1 MAPPLSILL
10 SLLFSCSLFFPLS
23 SSSSSPGPVSL
34 PLHRLSLL
42 PHPEPFQRLAGL
54 ANASVFRASL
64 LKNPKTATHPA
75 RASLFPHSYG
85 GYSLTLAFGTPTQK
99 IPLLL
104 DTGSQLTWI
113 PCTAS
118 YQCRRCAS
126 LAYPAGPTAA
136 FLPKPSSSARL
147 IGCRNP
153 KCSWIHSPELLSRC
167 KDCPS
172 STNNSSSSGCP
183 VVCPPYVFIYGSG
196 STAGVLL
203 SETLSLPGRTVTDF
217 AVGCS
222 VYSDGQPAGG
232 IAGFGRGAP
241 SIPAQLG
248 LKRFSYCLISRR
260 FDDDAAERGSVVLD
274 GARDSS
280 ADAVSFTP
288 FLKNPSPSPSAADL
302 SAFSVYY
309 YVGLR
314 KITVGGKKVKI
325 PYSTLVPG
333 PDGNGG
339 TIVDSGTTFTY
350 MEPAVLEPVAA
361 AFTDRLAGRLNRS
374 TTVERQ
380 TGLRPCFAVPPVAA
394 AKKLELPEMV
404 LHFKGGAEMRLPV
417 ENYFAFVG
425 ESREAAA
432 VCLTVVSDGGVAGGP
447 AIILGSF
454 QQQNYYMVYDLQR
467 ERLGFRRQSCIGS

>member
-1 MAPPLSILL
+1 MASPLSILL
-10 SLLFSCSLFFPLS
+10 SLLFSYSLFFPLS
-23 SSSSSPGPVSL
+23 SSASLGPVSL
-34 PLHRLSLL
+34 PLHRLSLA

-54 ANASVFRASL
+54 ANASVLRASR
-64 LKNPKTATHPA
+64 LKNPKSAVHPT
-75 RASLFPHSYG
+75 RAPLFPHSYG
-85 GYSLTLAFGTPTQK
+85 GYSLSLAFGTPPQN

-113 PCTAS
+113 PCTTS

-126 LAYPAGPTAA
+126 PANPAGPTAV
-136 FLPKPSSSARL
+136 FLPKSSSSARL

-153 KCSWIHSPELLSRC
+153 KCSWIHSSELLSRC

-172 STNNSSSSGCP
+172 TNNSSSSDCP
-183 VVCPPYVFIYGSG
+183 VVCPPYVLIYGSG

-203 SETLSLPGRTVTDF
+203 SESLSLPGRTATDF

-222 VYSDGQPAGG
+222 VYSDRQPAGG
-232 IAGFGRGAP
+232 IAGFGRGSP

-260 FDDDAAERGSVVLD
+260 FDDDAAESGSVVLD

-288 FLKNPSPSPSAADL
+288 FLKNPSPSASGADL

-325 PYSTLVPG
+325 PSSMLVPG
-333 PDGNGG
+333 PDGSGG

-374 TTVERQ
+374 TTVERLA
-380 TGLRPCFAVPPVAA
+380 GLRPCFALPAAVAA

-404 LHFKGGAEMRLPV
+404 LHFKGGAEMRLPL
-417 ENYFAFVG
+417 ENYFAFAG
-425 ESREAAA
+425 ESRKTAA
-432 VCLTVVSDGGVAGGP
+432 VCLTVVSDSGVAGGP
-447 AIILGSF
+447 AIILGNF
-454 QQQNYYMVYDLQR
+454 QQQNYYMVYDLER

>member
-1 MAPPLSILL
+1 MAPPLSILV
-10 SLLFSCSLFFPLS
+10 SLLFSYSLFFPLS
-23 SSSSSPGPVSL
+23 SSASLGPVSL
-34 PLHRLSLL
+34 PLHRLALP
-42 PHPEPFQRLAGL
+42 PHPEPYQRLAGL

-64 LKNPKTATHPA
+64 LKSPKSAAHPA
-75 RASLFPHSYG
+75 RAPLFPHSYG
-85 GYSLTLAFGTPTQK
+85 GYSLTLAFGTPPQN

-118 YQCRRCAS
+118 YQCRRCGSPAD
-126 LAYPAGPTAA
+126 PAGPTAT
-136 FLPKPSSSARL
+136 FLPKSSSSVRL

-172 STNNSSSSGCP
+172 NTSSSGCP
-183 VVCPPYVFIYGSG
+183 AVCPPYVLIYGSG

-203 SETLSLPGRTVTDF
+203 SETLSLPDRTATDF

-222 VYSDGQPAGG
+222 IYSDSQPAGG
-232 IAGFGRGAP
+232 IAGFGRGSP

-260 FDDDAAERGSVVLD
+260 FDDDAAESGSVVLD
-274 GARDSS
+274 AARDSS

-288 FLKNPSPSPSAADL
+288 LLRNPSPSASGADL

-325 PYSTLVPG
+325 PHSMLVPG

-350 MEPAVLEPVAA
+350 MEPAVLEPVEA

-374 TTVERQ
+374 TTVERLA
-380 TGLRPCFAVPPVAA
+380 GLRPCFELPRSE

-404 LHFKGGAEMRLPV
+404 FHFKGGAEMRLPL
-417 ENYFAFVG
+417 ENYFAFTG
-425 ESREAAA
+425 ESRQTA
-432 VCLTVVSDGGVAGGP
+432 VCLTVVSDSGVAGGP
-447 AIILGSF
+447 AIILGNF
-454 QQQNYYMVYDLQR
+454 QQQNYYMVYDLER
-467 ERLGFRRQSCIGS
+467 ERLGFRRQSCVGS